1 MFDLSWTEILV
12 IGTAALIFIGPKEL
26 PGALRSLGQLTGKAR
41 DMAREFRGTV
51 DDMIRE
57 SEIHEL
63 KNQVDKLG
71 SGDLQRSIEKAVD
84 PTGEIDA
91 AFKPPEVAVYDTPA
105 LPTRT
110 AAPAEPVGTAD
121 VAPSPSAVASEAPPK
136 PTV

>member
-26 PGALRSLGQLTGKAR
+26 PGALRSLGQLTAKAR
-41 DMAREFRGTV
+41 DMAREFRGSV

-91 AFKPPEVAVYDTPA
+91 AFQPPEGSLYDPAA

-110 AAPAEPVGTAD
+110 AAPAEPVGIAEAAT
-121 VAPSPSAVASEAPPK
+121 APSSVPSE
-136 PTV
+136 